1 MTLKL
6 EGMLNLMGRLDLVAD
21 GGKVTAT
28 GAEVLVEIPTGV
40 QPPHSS
46 AGVPVILPPPPGV
59 PTNPG
64 PMVWIFKSF
73 NPTITVSQ
81 VPAIALGVHMQGNPI
96 PPPQWPGLVQP
107 SSLNPGVKA
116 NGVPINVVGDQG
128 TTLPNGG
135 PVTYTTS
142 GQR

>member
-1 MTLKL
+1 MALKL
-6 EGMLNLMGRLDLVAD
+6 DGMLNLVGKLDLVAD

-28 GAEVLVEIPTGV
+28 GAEVLVEV
-40 QPPHSS
+40 QPPSNPPHSS
-46 AGVPVILPPPPGV
+46 AGVPVILPPPPTG
-59 PTNPG
+59 PTDPG
-64 PMVWIFKSF
+64 TTVWIIKSF
-73 NPTITVSQ
+73 NPTITVSG
-81 VPAIALGVHMQGNPI
+81 VPAIALGVHMQGTI
-96 PPPQWPGLVQP
+96 PMWPGLVQP